1 MKGLSEYRDRRIC
14 SYLLEESVHLSYAGY
29 YRLKKRS
36 LPFLI
41 PCHKICYD
49 GKIKLIY
56 RISELI
62 SLQEAGSHLTEE
74 QWNEVM
80 TQLQSNIH
88 QLKKNRYFQF
98 GQLELKTEKIY
109 MDLYYHQI
117 YMIYLPVYQKEQAV
131 SIQIL
136 EEEIKEEVEKLYK
149 KYQKDTKKIV
159 LQRIKSKQNERWNIK
174 EPIFIVGK
182 QKEEAQ
188 GFISDSKTLSRK
200 HFQLFWEKDQWW
212 IMDLNSRNG
221 TFLNKRKL
229 IPNHAYAVFEGDKIA
244 AADCEFSLVYE
255 CFEERGRG

>member
-1 MKGLSEYRDRRIC
+1 M
-14 SYLLEESVHLSYAGY
+14 
-29 YRLKKRS
+29 
-36 LPFLI
+36 PFLI

-56 RISELI
+56 QISELI
-62 SLQEAGSHLTEE
+62 SLQEAESHLTQE
-74 QWNEVM
+74 QWNGVM
-80 TQLQSNIH
+80 KQLQDNIH
-88 QLKKNRYFQF
+88 QLKQNLYFQF

-109 MDLYYHQI
+109 MDLYHHQI

-136 EEEIKEEVEKLYK
+136 EEEIKEKLKKIYE
-149 KYQKDTKKIV
+149 KYQKDTNGIV
-159 LQRIKSKQNERWNIK
+159 LQRIKSKKSERWHIK
-174 EPIFIVGK
+174 ENIFVVGK
-182 QKEEAQ
+182 QKEEVQ

-229 IPNHAYAVFEGDKIA
+229 IPNHAYAVFKGDKIA
-244 AADCEFSLVYE
+244 AADCEFALTCEYFS
-255 CFEERGRG
+255 EREKA